1 MVKSSIISLKTA
13 SKPNVIHFHALFANS
28 QRKDLETKEERD
40 EGKEKKSSQ
49 GKTHKKRT
57 TASRISHL

>member
-49 GKTHKKRT
+49 G
-57 TASRISHL
+57 